1 MKIGPSSTD
10 GLRADGKPVVNERA
24 VPVRGGSPSD
34 PVGKVQSVERVS
46 LSGAAPTLFGAAA
59 APTFDDKKVEEV
71 RRAIAEGRFPV
82 DARRVADVLLAEA
95 RDMLG
100 VAPSTR
106 PAAR

>member
-24 VPVRGGSPSD
+24 SPVRGGSTSD
-34 PVGKVQSVERVS
+34 PVGSVQNVERVS
-46 LSGAAPTLFGAAA
+46 LSGAAPSLIGSAA
-59 APTFDDKKVEEV
+59 APPFNDKKVEEV

-100 VAPSTR
+100 VAP
-106 PAAR
+106 AAR